1 MRRAYLSLLMIFIL
15 LQANLILSAPPRTI
29 VVHTGSPCTSGDAYF
44 TSLSSAISSAN
55 PGDSVKIC
63 PGTYRDNVRV
73 TKSLSISGVGD
84 PSSVVVEA
92 YNTTKHVI
100 EVSNTRNVTISN
112 LTVRGAVGSQQSGI
126 YVYYTS
132 ESSLRNII
140 ATGNYF
146 GINIVSSSS
155 INVSDLISENNTNAG
170 VNFESS
176 VACSFSDLRLRRNRI
191 GFLSL
196 LSSDSKLMDARI
208 EGNSEGGLLL
218 KYSNNNN
225 LSGIEA
231 ERNGWYGVYL
241 QKSTGNIILNSRAD
255 NNTALGV
262 DSYGFYI
269 YQGSDNNKLENVS
282 AKDNV
287 YGIAIIYSSNNS
299 VRASLV
305 NNTFSGAYIYQSRG
319 NSIDGSTEG
328 SIYGIWIQN
337 GGENKLIGESSH
349 NRFGVLISESS
360 GNLLNGTRIHDNIY
374 SGIVVEG
381 NSSIGNVF
389 TKLSCYNNTLL
400 GIDLGGDY
408 VTRNDGK
415 LTEGP
420 NDFMDYP
427 VLTWAAVYG
436 DRLLV
441 RGYINSEG
449 SGSGSPAFNGSEV
462 EIYLSTNHKSGYGE
476 GLRYLGSLRAL
487 NGEFLGWIDLP
498 NDLRGKGMNITST
511 ATLMPHGTS
520 EFGPNIFAPSLSTNI
535 SVEKLIEP
543 SIVTPGSSAKVT
555 LIIANRGNGT
565 AYNVSIIDSLPYGM
579 SYISGTAKLNGSSLE
594 PKVNGSKLSWILNI
608 PAGSIMLLEFNVSI
622 TASPGSHLENIAFFS
637 SEDGSGNS
645 SADVSVISPPV
656 IEVRKTASS
665 TSVKVGD
672 EVSYQLRIGNSG
684 DLPAFI
690 SVRDTIPTGM
700 SYVSGSFS
708 SNVSLDLD
716 ISGGEIKF
724 NVTLAPKS
732 SLVASYKLKALT
744 EGRKDNRVYVN
755 GTLSASASV
764 IVTNPPSAP
773 SGGSGGSGGHSG
785 HSGGSGGSGGSPS
798 CGYIPPPT
806 STPPATPSKPSSNDY
821 VFNGIPIVLVSLGSQ
836 GIKLESYQ
844 SGSSGSSGVQP
855 MTSGSALALITVD
868 ISASPTKAETGSNIA
883 FLVNVSNIG
892 EGAYEGLEVQ
902 VDLTPGLDYVSGS
915 SKLGGVKVEPKNDKN
930 VLKWKISKLD
940 QKSSLEISFLAKLIA
955 TAGSFNVVATAATA
969 SDSVIISVKPKEVAA
984 PQPQP
989 QQVPEVVEL
998 DVSGSSSGRVGTVT
1012 ITLTSPT
1019 GARSVRIVANLN
1031 SLKYVPNS
1039 AKLADMPAKTDVREN
1054 SLSWLISISKG
1065 GKAVITFNV
1074 EPSSDDV
1081 NSGEVNV
1088 FLPDFGKQKSVTIKF
1103 EAKQMAMGPSLEIKL
1118 PQIPIWIFLLPLL
1131 AIPIVLAYKRRGRE
1145 AVVMDYSALRRAVE
1159 RGMIEDLVRRYDVYV
1174 PQETFNKVSKDQ
1186 RLMKALEKYLIG
1198 RSLKVERVLSDVSI
1212 EGFDDEVAA
1221 VISLAQRRGTFAYL
1235 GNEEA
1240 FKKLKEKGLKVK
1252 FVKEGRPLSLEANIP
1267 S

>member
-1 MRRAYLSLLMIFIL
+1 MRRSYLSLLMIFIL
-15 LQANLILSAPPRTI
+15 LQVNLTLSAPPRTI

-44 TSLSSAISSAN
+44 TSLSGAISSAN
-55 PGDSVKIC
+55 PGDIIRVC

-73 TKSLSISGVGD
+73 TKSLLISGIGD
-84 PSSVVVEA
+84 PSSVIVEA

-100 EVSNTRNVTISN
+100 EVSNTRNVTIRN
-112 LTVRGAVGSQQSGI
+112 LTVRGAIGSQQSGI

-132 ESSLRNII
+132 ESSLENII
-140 ATGNYF
+140 ATGSYF

-155 INVSDLISENNTNAG
+155 INVSNLVSENNINAG
-170 VNFESS
+170 VNVESS
-176 VACSFSDLRLRRNRI
+176 VACSFSNLRLRGNRI

-196 LSSDSKLMDARI
+196 LSSDYRVMSAEI

-218 KYSNNNN
+218 KYSSNNN
-225 LSGIEA
+225 LTGIKA
-231 ERNGWYGVYL
+231 ERNGWYGIYL
-241 QKSTGNIILNSRAD
+241 QKSSGNVISDSRAD
-255 NNTALGV
+255 NNTASGV

-282 AKDNV
+282 ARDNI
-287 YGIAIIYSSNNS
+287 YGIALIYSSNNS

-305 NNTFSGAYIYQSRG
+305 NNTFSGVYIRQSKW
-319 NSIDGSTEG
+319 NLIDGSTKG

-337 GGENKLIGESSH
+337 GGDNTLIGESSH
-349 NRFGVLISESS
+349 NRFGVLISDSS
-360 GNLLNGTRIHDNIY
+360 GNLLNGTKVHDNIY

-389 TKLSCYNNTLL
+389 TRLSCYNNTLL

-408 VTRNDGK
+408 VTLNDGR

-420 NDFMDYP
+420 NDLMDYP

-436 DRLLV
+436 DKLLV

-449 SGSGSPAFNGSEV
+449 SGSGSSAFNGSEV
-462 EIYLSTNHKSGYGE
+462 EIYLSTNHRSGYGE
-476 GLRYLGSLRAL
+476 GLRYLGSLKAL

-498 NDLRGKGMNITST
+498 ADLVGRGMNITST

-535 SVEKLIEP
+535 SMEKLIEP

-555 LIIANRGNGT
+555 LVISNMGNGT
-565 AYNVSIIDSLPYGM
+565 AYNVSIMDSLPRGM
-579 SYISGTAKLNGSSLE
+579 DYINGTAKLNGSSLE
-594 PKVNGSKLSWILNI
+594 PEINGRNLRWIINI
-608 PAGSIMLLEFNVSI
+608 PAGSIMFLEFNVSI
-622 TASPGSHLENIAFFS
+622 NAPPGSHLENIAIFS
-637 SEDGSGNS
+637 SDGSSGNS
-645 SADVSVISPPV
+645 SASVDVISPPV
-656 IEVRKTASS
+656 IEVRKTASP
-665 TSVKVGD
+665 TSVMVGD
-672 EVSYQLRIGNSG
+672 EVSYQLRIRNSG
-684 DLPAFI
+684 DLPAFL
-690 SVRDTIPTGM
+690 SVRDTIPSGM

-716 ISGGEIKF
+716 ISGEIKF
-724 NVTLAPKS
+724 NVTLNPGS
-732 SLVASYKLKALT
+732 SLVASYKLRALT
-744 EGRKDNRVYVN
+744 AGRKDNRVYVN

-764 IVTNPPSAP
+764 LVTNPP

-785 HSGGSGGSGGSPS
+785 GSSGSGGSGGSPS
-798 CGYIPPPT
+798 CGYIPPP
-806 STPPATPSKPSSNDY
+806 SSNPGNPSKPSNSNDY
-821 VFNGIPIVLVSLGSQ
+821 VLNGIPIVLVSLGSQ
-836 GIKLESYQ
+836 GIKIEAYQ
-844 SGSSGSSGVQP
+844 SGGSGSSPAQP
-855 MTSGSALALITVD
+855 STSGSSALALITVD

-902 VDLTPGLDYVSGS
+902 VDLTPGLDYLSGS
-915 SKLGGVKVEPKNDKN
+915 SKLGGVKVEPKNDRN

-955 TAGSFNVVATAATA
+955 TAGSFNVVASAATA

-998 DVSGSSSGRVGTVT
+998 EVSGSSSGRVGSVT

-1019 GARSVRIVANLN
+1019 GANSVRIVANLN
-1031 SLKYVPNS
+1031 SLKYVPDS
-1039 AKLADMPAKTDVREN
+1039 AKLANMPAKTDVKGN

-1074 EPSSDDV
+1074 EPSSDEV
-1081 NSGEVNV
+1081 TSGEVNV

-1103 EAKQMAMGPSLEIKL
+1103 EAKQMVMGPSLEIKL

-1131 AIPIVLAYKRRGRE
+1131 AIPVVLAYKRRGRE
-1145 AVVMDYSALRRAVE
+1145 AIVMDYDALRRAVE
-1159 RGMIEDLVRRYDVYV
+1159 RGMIEDLVRRYDIYI
-1174 PQETFNKVSKDQ
+1174 PQETFNKVSKDHK
-1186 RLMKALEKYLIG
+1186 LMRTLEKYLIG
-1198 RSLKVERVLSDVSI
+1198 RSLRVERVLSDVSI

-1221 VISLAQRRGTFAYL
+1221 VMSLAQRRNTFAYL
-1235 GNEEA
+1235 GKEEA
-1240 FKKLKEKGLKVK
+1240 FKKLKEKGLRVK
-1252 FVKEGRPLSLEANIP
+1252 LVKEGKPPSLELNIP

>member
-1 MRRAYLSLLMIFIL
+1 MRRPYLSLLMIFII
-15 LQANLILSAPPRTI
+15 LQANLTLSAPPRTI

-55 PGDSVKIC
+55 PGDIIRVC

-73 TKSLSISGVGD
+73 TKSLLISGVGD
-84 PSSVVVEA
+84 PSSVIVEA
-92 YNTTKHVI
+92 HNTTKHVI

-112 LTVRGAVGSQQSGI
+112 LTVRGAIGSQQSGI

-132 ESSLRNII
+132 ESSLENII
-140 ATGNYF
+140 ATESYF

-155 INVSDLISENNTNAG
+155 INVSDVVSENNTNAG
-170 VNFESS
+170 VNVESS
-176 VACSFSDLRLRRNRI
+176 VACSFSNLRLRGNRI

-196 LSSDSKLMDARI
+196 LSSDSRVMNAEI

-225 LSGIEA
+225 LTGIEA
-231 ERNGWYGVYL
+231 EKNGWYGIYL
-241 QKSTGNIILNSRAD
+241 QKSSGNVISDSRAD

-262 DSYGFYI
+262 DGYGFYI
-269 YQGSDNNKLENVS
+269 YQGSDDNKLEDVS
-282 AKDNV
+282 AKDNI
-287 YGIAIIYSSNNS
+287 YGVAIIYSSNNF

-305 NNTFSGAYIYQSRG
+305 NNTFSGVYIYHGRG

-328 SIYGIWIQN
+328 SIYGVWIQN
-337 GGENKLIGESSH
+337 GGENTLIGESSH
-349 NRFGVLISESS
+349 NRFGVLISESN
-360 GNLLNGTRIHDNIY
+360 GNLLNGTKVHDNIY

-408 VTRNDGK
+408 VTLNDGR
-415 LTEGP
+415 LMEGP
-420 NDFMDYP
+420 NDFIDYP

-441 RGYINSEG
+441 KGYINSEG
-449 SGSGSPAFNGSEV
+449 SGSGSSTFNGSEV
-462 EIYLSTNHKSGYGE
+462 EIYLSTNHESGYGE
-476 GLRYLGSLRAL
+476 GLRYLGSLKAL

-498 NDLRGKGMNITST
+498 DDLIGKGINITST

-520 EFGPNIFAPSLSTNI
+520 EFGPSVFAPSLSTNI
-535 SVEKLIEP
+535 SMEKLIEP
-543 SIVTPGSSAKVT
+543 STVTPGSVAKVT
-555 LIIANRGNGT
+555 LVIANRGNGT
-565 AYNVSIIDSLPYGM
+565 AYNVSIIDTLPEGM
-579 SYISGTAKLNGSSLE
+579 DYINGTSKLNGSSLE
-594 PKVNGSKLSWILNI
+594 PEINGRELSWVINI
-608 PAGSIMLLEFNVSI
+608 PAESIMLLEFDVSI
-622 TASPGSHLENIAFFS
+622 SAPPGSHLENIAIFS
-637 SEDGSGNS
+637 SDEGSGNS
-645 SADVSVISPPV
+645 SADVNVISPPV
-656 IEVRKTASS
+656 IEVRKTASP

-672 EVSYQLRIGNSG
+672 EVSYQLKIRNSG
-684 DLPAFI
+684 DLPAYL

-716 ISGGEIKF
+716 ISGEIKF
-724 NVTLAPKS
+724 NVTLAPSS

-744 EGRKDNRVYVN
+744 EGRKDNKIYVN

-764 IVTNPPSAP
+764 VVTNPP
-773 SGGSGGSGGHSG
+773 SGGSGGSGG

-798 CGYIPPPT
+798 CGYIPPP
-806 STPPATPSKPSSNDY
+806 SSNPVTPSKPSSSDDY

-836 GIKLESYQ
+836 GIKLETYQ
-844 SGSSGSSGVQP
+844 SGGSGSSSGVQSG
-855 MTSGSALALITVD
+855 TSGSNALALITVD

-915 SKLGGVKVEPKNDKN
+915 SKLGGVKVEPKNDRN

-955 TAGSFNVVATAATA
+955 TAGSFNVVATAATS

-998 DVSGSSSGRVGTVT
+998 DVSGSSSGRVGSVT

-1019 GARSVRIVANLN
+1019 GANSVRIVANLN

-1039 AKLADMPAKTDVREN
+1039 AKLSNMPAKTDVKEN

-1074 EPSSDDV
+1074 EPSSDEV
-1081 NSGEVNV
+1081 TSGEVNV

-1103 EAKQMAMGPSLEIKL
+1103 EAKQMVIGPSLEINL

-1131 AIPIVLAYKRRGRE
+1131 AIPIVLAYKRRGRG
-1145 AVVMDYSALRRAVE
+1145 AVVMDYGALRRAVE
-1159 RGMIEDLVRRYDVYV
+1159 RGIMEDLVKRYDIYI
-1174 PQETFNKVSKDQ
+1174 PQDTFNKVSKDQ
-1186 RLMKALEKYLIG
+1186 KLMRILEKYLIE
-1198 RSLKVERVLSDVSI
+1198 RSLKVERISSDVSV

-1221 VISLAQRRGTFAYL
+1221 VISLAQRRNTFAYL

-1240 FKKLKEKGLKVK
+1240 FKKLREKGLRVK
-1252 FVKEGRPLSLEANIP
+1252 LVKEGKPPSLELNIP